1 MPPREFTS
9 MTKYRKNRP
18 DGPDLSAHESAR
30 IKKVLR
36 TGAAVILV
44 ILAGCA
50 VWFLAHNFTELYTI
64 FTSDD
69 PAAAMDAFLDGNRFL
84 GVLIVFCIQV
94 VQVLLAFIPGGP
106 MQMVSGALYGGFFG
120 GLILLAGA
128 AAASFIIWN
137 LVSRLGQAA
146 IEAFHD
152 RQSTSRLFRIRA
164 FREEK
169 SAEALT
175 WVLFL
180 IPGVPKDL
188 LTYFAPLTPMKRGRF
203 IFISTIARIPGIF
216 LTTFASSS
224 LMNGNFWASALL
236 YLLMFGGAL
245 AGGWYYKRLHSGRKG
260 EPDGESGPE
269 ETKGPK
275 MKG

>member
-18 DGPDLSAHESAR
+18 DGPDLSVHESAR
-30 IKKVLR
+30 VKKVLR

-120 GLILLAGA
+120 GLILLA
-128 AAASFIIWN
+128 
-137 LVSRLGQAA
+137 LGV
-146 IEAFHD
+146 IGEYMGKLYLESKH
-152 RQSTSRLFRIRA
+152 RPR
-164 FREEK
+164 
-169 SAEALT
+169 
-175 WVLFL
+175 FL
-180 IPGVPKDL
+180 IRQVLED
-188 LTYFAPLTPMKRGRF
+188 
-203 IFISTIARIPGIF
+203 
-216 LTTFASSS
+216 
-224 LMNGNFWASALL
+224 
-236 YLLMFGGAL
+236 
-245 AGGWYYKRLHSGRKG
+245 
-260 EPDGESGPE
+260 DGDEK
-269 ETKGPK
+269 TV
-275 MKG
+275 